1 MINTDKLV
9 GAIHARGLSKGR
21 YGELMGK
28 NRSWVSRKLKEK
40 NFTLAEADET
50 VAVLSLSASEAM
62 EIFFG
67 QFVAEMRRKENQF
80 FWRGGGNF
88 LNGEKLK
95 EKIKCRGMSFSQ
107 FHVLV
112 KMKKTSFY
120 RKLSG
125 ATDFTRGEIE
135 NIIKELNLY

>member
-9 GAIHARGLSKGR
+9 GAIHARGLNKGR

-28 NRSWVSRKLKEK
+28 NSSWVSKKLKEK

-67 QFVAEMRRKENQF
+67 QFVAEMRQKENQF
-80 FWRGGGNF
+80 F
-88 LNGEKLK
+88 
-95 EKIKCRGMSFSQ
+95 
-107 FHVLV
+107 
-112 KMKKTSFY
+112 
-120 RKLSG
+120 
-125 ATDFTRGEIE
+125 
-135 NIIKELNLY
+135 

>member
-28 NRSWVSRKLKEK
+28 NSSWVSRKLKEK

-67 QFVAEMRRKENQF
+67 QFVAEMRRKESQF
-80 FWRGGGNF
+80 F
-88 LNGEKLK
+88 
-95 EKIKCRGMSFSQ
+95 
-107 FHVLV
+107 
-112 KMKKTSFY
+112 
-120 RKLSG
+120 
-125 ATDFTRGEIE
+125 
-135 NIIKELNLY
+135 